1 MYLVLGV
8 GVGGL
13 NFKDQSD
20 NSKPW
25 RNGERLSVKK
35 FNDKMDEWI
44 RTWSGSSA
52 LEVDYVQ
59 VTAL

>member
-13 NFKDQSD
+13 NFKDQSG
-20 NSKPW
+20 NNKPW
-25 RNGERLSVKK
+25 KNGERLSVRK
-35 FNDKMDEWI
+35 FNDNKDEWI
-44 RTWSGSSA
+44 RTWSASSA
-52 LEVDYVQ
+52 LEVDYVK